1 MGRSRVS
8 ANERWKSM
16 KEIIVDGVK
25 YVPVCESGPIKI
37 VVIERGFVYV
47 GRVEVGCD
55 TGDVTIRGARSLI
68 RWGSS
73 QHLGE
78 LVNGPL
84 ENTKLGAPCT
94 VLVRGAQVV
103 HMIEVNNDGWNEHI
117 N

>member
-1 MGRSRVS
+1 M
-8 ANERWKSM
+8 KS
-16 KEIIVDGVK
+16 IVIDGVK
-25 YVPVCESGPIKI
+25 YVLASESGPIKI

-47 GRVEVGCD
+47 GRVEEDGETC
-55 TGDVTIRGARSLI
+55 DVTIHGARSLI

-84 ENTKLGAPCT
+84 ESTKLGAPCT
-94 VLVRGAQVV
+94 VLVRQQQIVY
-103 HMIEVNNDGWNEHI
+103 MIEVNNAVWNNHI